1 MNKAL
6 ANMPTT
12 IQIDGSQGEGGGQI
26 LRTALAL
33 SMITGQAFELINIR
47 AGRRKSGLMRQHLV
61 CVQASQEISQ
71 AYVEGAELHSQRLY
85 FKPQQI
91 KSGKYQFQIGSA
103 GSTTL
108 VLQTLLPAL
117 LLQNQASELTIS
129 GGTHNPLA
137 PTADFIEQCFLP
149 ALKKLGIEA
158 EFKLNKAGFFPVG
171 AGEIYIKIQPWQH
184 RNKLSLL
191 DRGALQSIG
200 AFAAVLNLAEEAQ
213 IAQREL
219 AILNQKLKLDTQ
231 KQFRLNGISQ
241 GNTLYVKI
249 KYENNVQLFTA
260 LGEMRKSAEQIANH
274 LAEQVTQ
281 YMKSNAAVDEYL
293 ADQLLLPL
301 ALGQGG
307 EFTAQCISEHT
318 RTQAAMIEKFIDCD
332 IEFIELDKTL
342 FQVNVKNA
350 VFSYA
355 KYCISDKFTD
365 LQLANPNLLYL
376 RVQ

>member
-1 MNKAL
+1 
-6 ANMPTT
+6 MPAT

-47 AGRRKSGLMRQHLV
+47 AGRKKPGLMRQHLV
-61 CVQASQEISQ
+61 CVQASQHISQ

-85 FKPQQI
+85 FAPQHVQN
-91 KSGKYQFQIGSA
+91 GKYQFQIGSA

-117 LLQNQASELTIS
+117 LLQNEASELTIF

-137 PTADFIEQCFLP
+137 PTADFIEHCFLP
-149 ALKKLGIEA
+149 ALEKLGIKV
-158 EFKLNKAGFFPVG
+158 EFKLNKAGFFPIG
-171 AGEIYIKIQPWQH
+171 AGEIQIKIQPWQH
-184 RNKLSLL
+184 RNKLNLL
-191 DRGALQSIG
+191 DRGTLQSTE
-200 AFAAVLNLAEEAQ
+200 AFAAVLNLSEEAQ

-219 AILNQKLKLDTQ
+219 ATLNKRLKLDTQ
-231 KQFRLNGISQ
+231 QQFHLNGISQ
-241 GNTLYVKI
+241 GNTAYVKVAHQ
-249 KYENNVQLFTA
+249 NHVQLFTT

-274 LAEQVTQ
+274 LAEQVKRYIASQ
-281 YMKSNAAVDEYL
+281 AVVDEYL

-318 RTQAAMIEKFIDCD
+318 RTQAVMIEKFIDCE
-332 IEFIELDKTL
+332 IEFIELDKNL
-342 FQVNVKNA
+342 FQVTVK
-350 VFSYA
+350 V
-355 KYCISDKFTD
+355 
-365 LQLANPNLLYL
+365 
-376 RVQ
+376 

>member
-6 ANMPTT
+6 ANMPAT

-47 AGRRKSGLMRQHLV
+47 AGRKKPGLMRQHLV
-61 CVQASQEISQ
+61 CVQASQHISQ

-85 FKPQQI
+85 FAPQHVQ
-91 KSGKYQFQIGSA
+91 SGKYQFQIGSA

-117 LLQNQASELTIS
+117 LLQNESSELTIS

-137 PTADFIEQCFLP
+137 PTADFIEHCFLP
-149 ALKKLGIEA
+149 ALEKLGIKV
-158 EFKLNKAGFFPVG
+158 EFKLNKAGFFPIG
-171 AGEIYIKIQPWQH
+171 AGEIQIKIQPWQH
-184 RNKLSLL
+184 RNKLNLL
-191 DRGALQSIG
+191 DRGTLQSTE
-200 AFAAVLNLAEEAQ
+200 AFAAVLNLSEEAQ

-219 AILNQKLKLDTQ
+219 ATLNKRLKLDTQ
-231 KQFRLNGISQ
+231 QQFHLNGISQ
-241 GNTLYVKI
+241 GNTAYVKVAHQ
-249 KYENNVQLFTA
+249 NHVQLFTT

-274 LAEQVTQ
+274 LAEQVKRYIASQ
-281 YMKSNAAVDEYL
+281 AVVDEYL

-301 ALGQGG
+301 ALVQGG

-318 RTQAAMIEKFIDCD
+318 RTQAVMIEKFIDCE
-332 IEFIELDKTL
+332 IEFIELDKNL
-342 FQVNVKNA
+342 FQVIVK
-350 VFSYA
+350 V
-355 KYCISDKFTD
+355 
-365 LQLANPNLLYL
+365 
-376 RVQ
+376 

>member
-6 ANMPTT
+6 ANMPAT

-47 AGRRKSGLMRQHLV
+47 AGRKKPGLMRQHLV
-61 CVQASQEISQ
+61 CVQASQHISQ

-85 FKPQQI
+85 FAPQHIQ
-91 KSGKYQFQIGSA
+91 SGKYQFQIGSA

-117 LLQNQASELTIS
+117 LLQNEASELTIS

-137 PTADFIEQCFLP
+137 PTADFIEHCFLP
-149 ALKKLGIEA
+149 ALEKLGIKV
-158 EFKLNKAGFFPVG
+158 EFKLNKAGFFPIG
-171 AGEIYIKIQPWQH
+171 AGEIQIKIQPWQH
-184 RNKLSLL
+184 RNKLNLL
-191 DRGALQSIG
+191 DRGILQSTE
-200 AFAAVLNLAEEAQ
+200 AFAAVLNLSEEAQ

-219 AILNQKLKLDTQ
+219 ATLNKRLKLDTQ
-231 KQFRLNGISQ
+231 QQFHLNGISR
-241 GNTLYVKI
+241 GNTVYVKV
-249 KYENNVQLFTA
+249 KHQHHVELFTA

-274 LAEQVTQ
+274 LAEQVKRYIASQ
-281 YMKSNAAVDEYL
+281 AVVDEYL

-307 EFTAQCISEHT
+307 EFTAHCISEHT
-318 RTQAAMIEKFIDCD
+318 RTQAVMIEKFIDCE
-332 IEFIELDKTL
+332 IEFIELDKNL
-342 FQVNVKNA
+342 FQALVK
-350 VFSYA
+350 V
-355 KYCISDKFTD
+355 
-365 LQLANPNLLYL
+365 
-376 RVQ
+376 

>member
-6 ANMPTT
+6 ANMPAT

-47 AGRRKSGLMRQHLV
+47 AGRKKPGLMRQHLV
-61 CVQASQEISQ
+61 CVQASQHISQ

-85 FKPQQI
+85 FAPQHVQ
-91 KSGKYQFQIGSA
+91 SGKYQFQIGSA

-117 LLQNQASELTIS
+117 LLQNEASELTIS

-149 ALKKLGIEA
+149 VLEKLGIA
-158 EFKLNKAGFFPVG
+158 VEFKLNKAGFFPIG
-171 AGEIYIKIQPWQH
+171 AGEIQIKIQPWQH
-184 RNKLSLL
+184 RNKLNLL
-191 DRGALQSIG
+191 DRGTLQTTK
-200 AFAAVLNLAEEAQ
+200 AFAAVLNLSEEAQ

-219 AILNQKLKLDTQ
+219 ATLNKRLKLDTQ
-231 KQFRLNGISQ
+231 QQFLLNGISQ
-241 GNTLYVKI
+241 GNTVYVKVEHQHHI
-249 KYENNVQLFTA
+249 QLFTA

-274 LAEQVTQ
+274 LAEQVKQ
-281 YMKSNAAVDEYL
+281 YLGSNASVDEYL

-318 RTQAAMIEKFIDCD
+318 RTQAAMIEKFIDCE
-332 IEFIELDKTL
+332 IEFIKLDQNL
-342 FQVNVKNA
+342 FQVTVKVKEA
-350 VFSYA
+350 HS
-355 KYCISDKFTD
+355 
-365 LQLANPNLLYL
+365 
-376 RVQ
+376 

>member
-6 ANMPTT
+6 ANMPAT

-47 AGRRKSGLMRQHLV
+47 AGRKKPGLMRQHLV
-61 CVQASQEISQ
+61 CVEASLQISQ

-85 FKPQQI
+85 FAPQHVQ
-91 KSGKYQFQIGSA
+91 SGKYQFQIGSA

-117 LLQNQASELTIS
+117 LLQNQASNLTIS

-137 PTADFIEQCFLP
+137 PTADFIEHCFLP
-149 ALKKLGIEA
+149 ALEKLGIEV
-158 EFKLNKAGFFPVG
+158 EFKLNKAGFFPIG
-171 AGEIYIKIQPWQH
+171 AGEIQIKIQPWQH
-184 RNKLSLL
+184 RNKLNLL
-191 DRGALQSIG
+191 DRGTLQSTE
-200 AFAAVLNLAEEAQ
+200 AFAAVLNLSEEAQ

-219 AILNQKLKLDTQ
+219 ATLNKRLKLDTQ
-231 KQFRLNGISQ
+231 QQFHLNGISQ
-241 GNTLYVKI
+241 GNTMYVKVA
-249 KYENNVQLFTA
+249 YTHHFQLFTA

-274 LAEQVTQ
+274 LAEQVKQ
-281 YMKSNAAVDEYL
+281 YIESNAAVDEYL

-301 ALGQGG
+301 ALGHGG

-318 RTQAAMIEKFIDCD
+318 RTQAAMIEKFIDCE
-332 IEFIELDKTL
+332 IEFIEVDKTL
-342 FQVNVKNA
+342 FQVKV
-350 VFSYA
+350 
-355 KYCISDKFTD
+355 
-365 LQLANPNLLYL
+365 NLDSKT
-376 RVQ
+376 

>member
-6 ANMPTT
+6 ANMPAA

-47 AGRRKSGLMRQHLV
+47 AGRKKPGLMRQHLV
-61 CVQASQEISQ
+61 CVQASQHISQ

-85 FKPQQI
+85 FAPQHVQ
-91 KSGKYQFQIGSA
+91 SGKYQFQIGSA

-108 VLQTLLPAL
+108 VSQTLLPAL
-117 LLQNQASELTIS
+117 LLQNEASELTIS

-149 ALKKLGIEA
+149 VLEKLGIA
-158 EFKLNKAGFFPVG
+158 VEFKLNKAGFFPIG
-171 AGEIYIKIQPWQH
+171 AGEIQIKIQPWQH
-184 RNKLSLL
+184 RNKLNLL
-191 DRGALQSIG
+191 DRGTLQTTK
-200 AFAAVLNLAEEAQ
+200 AFAAVLNLSEEAQ

-219 AILNQKLKLDTQ
+219 ATLNKRLKLDTQ
-231 KQFRLNGISQ
+231 QQFHLNGISQ
-241 GNTLYVKI
+241 GNTVYVKVEHQHHI
-249 KYENNVQLFTA
+249 QLFTA

-274 LAEQVTQ
+274 LAEQVKQ
-281 YMKSNAAVDEYL
+281 YIASQAAVDEYL

-318 RTQAAMIEKFIDCD
+318 RTQAAMIEKFIDCE
-332 IEFIELDKTL
+332 IEFIKLDQNL
-342 FQVNVKNA
+342 FQVTVKVKEA
-350 VFSYA
+350 HS
-355 KYCISDKFTD
+355 
-365 LQLANPNLLYL
+365 
-376 RVQ
+376 

>member
-6 ANMPTT
+6 ANMPAA

-47 AGRRKSGLMRQHLV
+47 AGRKKPGLMRQHLV
-61 CVQASQEISQ
+61 CVQASQQISQ

-85 FKPQQI
+85 FAPQHVQ
-91 KSGKYQFQIGSA
+91 SGKYQFQIGSA

-117 LLQNQASELTIS
+117 LLQNEASELTIS

-137 PTADFIEQCFLP
+137 PTADFIEHCFLP
-149 ALKKLGIEA
+149 ALEKLGIEV
-158 EFKLNKAGFFPVG
+158 EFKLNKAGFFPIG
-171 AGEIYIKIQPWQH
+171 AGEIQIKIQPWQH

-191 DRGALQSIG
+191 DRGTLQNTE
-200 AFAAVLNLAEEAQ
+200 AFAAVLNLSEEAQ

-219 AILNQKLKLDTQ
+219 ATLNKRLNLDTQ
-231 KQFRLNGISQ
+231 QQFHLNGISQ
-241 GNTLYVKI
+241 GNTMYVKVAYMHHI
-249 KYENNVQLFTA
+249 QLFTA

-274 LAEQVTQ
+274 LAEQVKQ
-281 YMKSNAAVDEYL
+281 YIESNAAVDEYL

-301 ALGQGG
+301 ALGHGG

-318 RTQAAMIEKFIDCD
+318 RTQAAMIEKFIDCE
-332 IEFIELDKTL
+332 IEFIELNKTL
-342 FQVNVKNA
+342 FQVKVNHDSK
-350 VFSYA
+350 
-355 KYCISDKFTD
+355 T
-365 LQLANPNLLYL
+365 
-376 RVQ
+376 

>member
-6 ANMPTT
+6 ANMPAT

-47 AGRRKSGLMRQHLV
+47 AGRKKPGLMRQHLV
-61 CVQASQEISQ
+61 CVQASQHISQ

-85 FKPQQI
+85 FSPQHVQ
-91 KSGKYQFQIGSA
+91 SGKYQFQIGSA

-117 LLQNQASELTIS
+117 LLQNESSELTIS

-137 PTADFIEQCFLP
+137 PTADFIEHCFLP
-149 ALKKLGIEA
+149 ALEKLGIGV
-158 EFKLNKAGFFPVG
+158 EFKLNKAGFFPIG
-171 AGEIYIKIQPWQH
+171 AGEIQIKIQPWQH
-184 RNKLSLL
+184 RNKLNLL
-191 DRGALQSIG
+191 DRGTLQSTE
-200 AFAAVLNLAEEAQ
+200 AFAAVLNLSEEAQ

-219 AILNQKLKLDTQ
+219 ATLNKRLKLDTQ
-231 KQFRLNGISQ
+231 QQFHLNGISQ
-241 GNTLYVKI
+241 GNTAYVKVAHQHH
-249 KYENNVQLFTA
+249 VQLFTT

-274 LAEQVTQ
+274 LAEQVKQ
-281 YMKSNAAVDEYL
+281 YMESNAAVDEYL

-301 ALGQGG
+301 ALVQGG

-318 RTQAAMIEKFIDCD
+318 RTQAVMIEKFIDCE
-332 IEFIELDKTL
+332 IEFIELDKNL
-342 FQVNVKNA
+342 FQVTVK
-350 VFSYA
+350 V
-355 KYCISDKFTD
+355 
-365 LQLANPNLLYL
+365 
-376 RVQ
+376 

>member
-1 MNKAL
+1 
-6 ANMPTT
+6 MPAT

-47 AGRRKSGLMRQHLV
+47 AGRKKPGLMRQHLV
-61 CVQASQEISQ
+61 CVQASQHISQ

-85 FKPQQI
+85 FAPQHVQN
-91 KSGKYQFQIGSA
+91 GKYQFQIGSA

-117 LLQNQASELTIS
+117 LLQNEASELAIS

-137 PTADFIEQCFLP
+137 PTADFIEHCFLP
-149 ALKKLGIEA
+149 ALEKLGIEV
-158 EFKLNKAGFFPVG
+158 EFKLNKAGFFPIG
-171 AGEIYIKIQPWQH
+171 AGEIQIKIQPWQH
-184 RNKLSLL
+184 RNKLNLL
-191 DRGALQSIG
+191 DRGTLQSTE
-200 AFAAVLNLAEEAQ
+200 AFAAVLNLSEEAQ

-219 AILNQKLKLDTQ
+219 ATLNKRLKLDTQ
-231 KQFRLNGISQ
+231 QQFHLNGISQ
-241 GNTLYVKI
+241 GNTAYVKVAHQ
-249 KYENNVQLFTA
+249 NHVQLFTT

-274 LAEQVTQ
+274 LAEQVKRYIASQ
-281 YMKSNAAVDEYL
+281 AVVDEYL

-318 RTQAAMIEKFIDCD
+318 RTQAVMIEKFIDCE
-332 IEFIELDKTL
+332 IEFIELDKNL
-342 FQVNVKNA
+342 FQVIVK
-350 VFSYA
+350 V
-355 KYCISDKFTD
+355 
-365 LQLANPNLLYL
+365 
-376 RVQ
+376 

>member
-1 MNKAL
+1 
-6 ANMPTT
+6 MPAT

-47 AGRRKSGLMRQHLV
+47 AGRKKPGLMRQHLV
-61 CVQASQEISQ
+61 CVQASQHISQ

-85 FKPQQI
+85 FAPQHVQN
-91 KSGKYQFQIGSA
+91 GKYQFQIGSA

-117 LLQNQASELTIS
+117 LLQNKASELAIS

-137 PTADFIEQCFLP
+137 PTADFIEHCFLP
-149 ALKKLGIEA
+149 ALEKLGIGV
-158 EFKLNKAGFFPVG
+158 EFKLNKAGFFPIG
-171 AGEIYIKIQPWQH
+171 AGEIQIKIQPWQH
-184 RNKLSLL
+184 RNKLNLL
-191 DRGALQSIG
+191 DRGTLQSTK
-200 AFAAVLNLAEEAQ
+200 AFAAVLNLSEEAQ

-219 AILNQKLKLDTQ
+219 ATLNKRLKLDTQ
-231 KQFRLNGISQ
+231 QQFHLNGISQ
-241 GNTLYVKI
+241 GNTAYVKV
-249 KYENNVQLFTA
+249 EHQHLVQLFTA

-274 LAEQVTQ
+274 LAEQVKQ
-281 YMKSNAAVDEYL
+281 YMESNAAVDEYL

-318 RTQAAMIEKFIDCD
+318 RTQAVMIEKFIDCE
-332 IEFIELDKTL
+332 IKFIELNENL
-342 FQVNVKNA
+342 FQVTVK
-350 VFSYA
+350 V
-355 KYCISDKFTD
+355 
-365 LQLANPNLLYL
+365 
-376 RVQ
+376 

>member
-6 ANMPTT
+6 ANMPAT

-47 AGRRKSGLMRQHLV
+47 AGRKKPGLMRQHLV
-61 CVQASQEISQ
+61 CVEASQQISQ

-85 FKPQQI
+85 FAPQHVQ
-91 KSGKYQFQIGSA
+91 SGKYQFQIGSA

-117 LLQNQASELTIS
+117 LLQNEASELTIS

-137 PTADFIEQCFLP
+137 PTADFIEHCFLP
-149 ALKKLGIEA
+149 TLTKMGIES
-158 EFKLNKAGFFPVG
+158 EFKLNKAGFFPIG
-171 AGEIYIKIQPWQH
+171 AGEIQIKIQPWQH
-184 RNKLSLL
+184 RNKLNLL
-191 DRGALQSIG
+191 DRSTLQSTE
-200 AFAAVLNLAEEAQ
+200 AFAAVLNLSEEAQ

-219 AILNQKLKLDTQ
+219 ATLNKRLNLDTQ
-231 KQFRLNGISQ
+231 QQFHLSGISQ
-241 GNTLYVKI
+241 GNTMYVKI
-249 KYENNVQLFTA
+249 AYTQHIQLFTA

-274 LAEQVTQ
+274 LAEQVKQ
-281 YMKSNAAVDEYL
+281 YIASQAAVDEYL

-318 RTQAAMIEKFIDCD
+318 RTQAAMIEKFIDCE
-332 IEFIELDKTL
+332 IKFIELDKTL
-342 FQVNVKNA
+342 FQVTVKVKEA
-350 VFSYA
+350 HS
-355 KYCISDKFTD
+355 
-365 LQLANPNLLYL
+365 
-376 RVQ
+376 

>member
-6 ANMPTT
+6 ANMPAA
-12 IQIDGSQGEGGGQI
+12 IQFDGSQGEGGGQI

-47 AGRRKSGLMRQHLV
+47 AGRKKPGLMRQHLV
-61 CVQASQEISQ
+61 CVQASQHISQ

-85 FKPQQI
+85 FAPQHVQ
-91 KSGKYQFQIGSA
+91 SGKYQFQIGSA

-117 LLQNQASELTIS
+117 LLQNEASELTIS

-149 ALKKLGIEA
+149 ALEKLGIA
-158 EFKLNKAGFFPVG
+158 VEFTLNKAGFFPIG
-171 AGEIYIKIQPWQH
+171 AGEIQIKIQPWQH
-184 RNKLSLL
+184 RNKLNLL
-191 DRGALQSIG
+191 DRGALQTTK
-200 AFAAVLNLAEEAQ
+200 AFTAVLNLSEEAQ

-219 AILNQKLKLDTQ
+219 ATLNKRLKLDTQ
-231 KQFRLNGISQ
+231 QQFHLNGISQ
-241 GNTLYVKI
+241 GNTVYVKVEHQHHI
-249 KYENNVQLFTA
+249 QLFTA

-274 LAEQVTQ
+274 LAEKVKQ
-281 YMKSNAAVDEYL
+281 YIASQAAVDEYL

-318 RTQAAMIEKFIDCD
+318 RTQAEMIEKFIDCE
-332 IEFIELDKTL
+332 IEFIELDQNL
-342 FQVNVKNA
+342 FQVTVKVKEA
-350 VFSYA
+350 HS
-355 KYCISDKFTD
+355 
-365 LQLANPNLLYL
+365 
-376 RVQ
+376 

>member
-6 ANMPTT
+6 ANMPAA

-47 AGRRKSGLMRQHLV
+47 AGRKKPGLMRQHLV
-61 CVQASQEISQ
+61 CVQASQHISQ
-71 AYVEGAELHSQRLY
+71 AYVEGAELHSQRL
-85 FKPQQI
+85 FFAPQHVQ
-91 KSGKYQFQIGSA
+91 SGKYQFQIGSA

-117 LLQNQASELTIS
+117 LLQNEASELTIS

-149 ALKKLGIEA
+149 ALEKLGIA
-158 EFKLNKAGFFPVG
+158 VEFTLNKVGFFPIG
-171 AGEIYIKIQPWQH
+171 AGEIQIKIQPWQH
-184 RNKLSLL
+184 RNKLNLL
-191 DRGALQSIG
+191 DRGTLQTTK
-200 AFAAVLNLAEEAQ
+200 AFAAVLNLSEEAQ

-219 AILNQKLKLDTQ
+219 ATLNKRLKLDTQ
-231 KQFRLNGISQ
+231 QQFHLNGISQ
-241 GNTLYVKI
+241 GNTVYVKVEHQHHI
-249 KYENNVQLFTA
+249 QLFTA

-274 LAEQVTQ
+274 LAEQVKQ
-281 YMKSNAAVDEYL
+281 YLESNASVDEYL

-318 RTQAAMIEKFIDCD
+318 RTQAAMIEKFIDCG
-332 IEFIELDKTL
+332 IEFIELDQNL
-342 FQVNVKNA
+342 FQVKVNVE
-350 VFSYA
+350 
-355 KYCISDKFTD
+355 
-365 LQLANPNLLYL
+365 
-376 RVQ
+376 

>member
-1 MNKAL
+1 
-6 ANMPTT
+6 MPAT

-47 AGRRKSGLMRQHLV
+47 AGRKKPGLMRQHLV
-61 CVQASQEISQ
+61 CVQASQHISQ
-71 AYVEGAELHSQRLY
+71 AYVKGAELHSQRLY
-85 FKPQQI
+85 FTPQHVQ
-91 KSGKYQFQIGSA
+91 SGKYQFQIGSA

-117 LLQNQASELTIS
+117 LLQNEASELTIS

-137 PTADFIEQCFLP
+137 PTGDFIEQCFLP
-149 ALKKLGIEA
+149 ALEKLGIEV
-158 EFKLNKAGFFPVG
+158 EFKLNKAGFFPIG
-171 AGEIYIKIQPWQH
+171 AGEIQIMIQPWQH

-191 DRGALQSIG
+191 DRGTLQSTE
-200 AFAAVLNLAEEAQ
+200 AFAAVLNLSEEAQ

-219 AILNQKLKLDTQ
+219 ATLNKRLKLDTQ
-231 KQFRLNGISQ
+231 QQFHLNGISQ
-241 GNTLYVKI
+241 GNTAYVKVEHQQHI
-249 KYENNVQLFTA
+249 QLFTA

-274 LAEQVTQ
+274 LAEQVKQ
-281 YMKSNAAVDEYL
+281 YLESNAAVDEYL

-318 RTQAAMIEKFIDCD
+318 RTQAAMIEKFIDCE
-332 IEFIELDKTL
+332 IEFIEVDKTL
-342 FQVNVKNA
+342 FQVTVKVKEA
-350 VFSYA
+350 HS
-355 KYCISDKFTD
+355 
-365 LQLANPNLLYL
+365 
-376 RVQ
+376 

>member
-1 MNKAL
+1 
-6 ANMPTT
+6 MPTA

-47 AGRRKSGLMRQHLV
+47 AGRKKSGLMRQHLV
-61 CVQASQEISQ
+61 CVQASQNISQ

-85 FKPQQI
+85 FAPQHVQ
-91 KSGKYQFQIGSA
+91 SGKYQFQIGSA

-117 LLQNQASELTIS
+117 LLQNEASELTIS

-137 PTADFIEQCFLP
+137 PTADFIEHCFLP
-149 ALKKLGIEA
+149 ALEKLGIEV
-158 EFKLNKAGFFPVG
+158 EFNLNKAGFFPIG
-171 AGEIYIKIQPWQH
+171 AGEIQIKIQPWQN

-191 DRGALQSIG
+191 DRGTLQSTE
-200 AFAAVLNLAEEAQ
+200 AFAAVLNLSEEAQ

-219 AILNQKLKLDTQ
+219 ATLNKRLKLDTQ
-231 KQFRLNGISQ
+231 QQFHLNGISQ
-241 GNTLYVKI
+241 GNTAYVKVEHQQHI
-249 KYENNVQLFTA
+249 QLFTA

-274 LAEQVTQ
+274 LAEQVKQ
-281 YMKSNAAVDEYL
+281 YIKSNAAIDEYL

-307 EFTAQCISEHT
+307 EFTAQCISEHS
-318 RTQAAMIEKFIDCD
+318 RTQATMIEKFIDCK
-332 IEFIELDKTL
+332 IEFIELAKTL
-342 FQVNVKNA
+342 FQVKVNVE
-350 VFSYA
+350 
-355 KYCISDKFTD
+355 
-365 LQLANPNLLYL
+365 
-376 RVQ
+376 

>member
-1 MNKAL
+1 MTKAL
-6 ANMPTT
+6 ANMPAT

-47 AGRRKSGLMRQHLV
+47 AGRKKPGLMRQHLV
-61 CVQASQEISQ
+61 CVQASKNISQ

-85 FKPQQI
+85 FTPQQVQ
-91 KSGKYQFQIGSA
+91 SGKYQFQIGSA

-149 ALKKLGIEA
+149 VLKKLGIEA
-158 EFKLNKAGFFPVG
+158 EFKLNKAGFFPIG
-171 AGEIYIKIQPWQH
+171 AGEIHIKIQPWQH
-184 RNKLSLL
+184 RNRLILL
-191 DRGALQSIG
+191 DRGALQNIG
-200 AFAAVLNLAEEAQ
+200 AFAAVLNLSEEAQ

-219 AILNQKLKLDTQ
+219 ATLNKRLKLDTQ
-231 KQFRLNGISQ
+231 QQFRLNGISQ
-241 GNTLYVKI
+241 GNTVYVKVEHQQHI
-249 KYENNVQLFTA
+249 QLFTA

-274 LAEQVTQ
+274 LAEQVKQ
-281 YMKSNAAVDEYL
+281 YIASQAVVDEYL

-301 ALGQGG
+301 ALGLGG
-307 EFTAQCISEHT
+307 EFTAQCISEHS
-318 RTQAAMIEKFIDCD
+318 RTQATMIEKFIDCE

-342 FQVNVKNA
+342 FQVNVK
-350 VFSYA
+350 V
-355 KYCISDKFTD
+355 
-365 LQLANPNLLYL
+365 
-376 RVQ
+376 